1 MVLERR
7 RYSRSVASL
16 PPKNNF
22 RRERSDDRKY
32 VCGQPS
38 PFISPSKILYKP
50 LMSGGLC
57 LSIWFILSFTSRNL
71 LLHYLETLDAVSR
84 QLTDEF
90 SIQEI
95 AQQQIHCSRFR
106 AIKAS
111 LHKCMKDGAGQA
123 VDCYVR
129 QLLVAIATTFRSLLR
144 SSHGAADQFAS
155 KFFFCWYIEWRYF
168 PAF

>member
-1 MVLERR
+1 M
-7 RYSRSVASL
+7 
-16 PPKNNF
+16 
-22 RRERSDDRKY
+22 
-32 VCGQPS
+32 
-38 PFISPSKILYKP
+38 I
-50 LMSGGLC
+50 
-57 LSIWFILSFTSRNL
+57 TSRNL

-155 KFFFCWYIEWRYF
+155 KFFCC
-168 PAF
+168 